1 MMIRRLSAYA
11 SMLLIVAGCAKP
23 APPPPPTPMATSDTS
38 ERSFDEAVVVA
49 TDGLLAQLLQQRP
62 PPSTKP
68 EAKRGVVID
77 PMVDATSGQQTG
89 ATRLFEMGGD
99 IRHIDEH
106 AVDDV
111 WHRRPFPSLVTLLA
125 MPLGPVVVGAR
136 RGQHDESP
144 ARLHLAVAEASVG
157 AGHPRPLLEPEG
169 AGQPVHGC
177 GPILIGDHRN
187 DIGVARHLVSLPQA
201 ISGGRYSPH
210 TLRSTTQH
218 SPMVT

>member
-1 MMIRRLSAYA
+1 
-11 SMLLIVAGCAKP
+11 
-23 APPPPPTPMATSDTS
+23 MA
-38 ERSFDEAVVVA
+38 FDIFGAVPLAVG
-49 TDGLLAQLLQQRP
+49 GLLDLRQDVGA
-62 PPSTKP
+62 
-68 EAKRGVVID
+68 
-77 PMVDATSGQQTG
+77 G
-89 ATRLFEMGGD
+89 ATRLLEMGGD

-106 AVDDV
+106 AVEDV
-111 WHRRPFPSLVTLLA
+111 WHRRPFPSLFALLA
-125 MPLGPVVVGAR
+125 MPLRPVVVGAR
-136 RGQHDESP
+136 RGQYDESP